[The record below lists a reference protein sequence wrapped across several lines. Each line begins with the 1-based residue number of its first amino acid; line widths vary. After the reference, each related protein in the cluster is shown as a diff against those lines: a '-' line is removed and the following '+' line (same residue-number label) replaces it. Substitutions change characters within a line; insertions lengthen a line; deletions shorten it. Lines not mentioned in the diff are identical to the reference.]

1 MKKDTISV
9 KGMSCSHCEGRV
21 NTAVSAI
28 NGVKAVK
35 ASAKKSEVVVKFDE
49 ALTSLGV
56 ISEEIKKVGYEVI

>member
-21 NTAVSAI
+21 NIAVSAI